1 MNCPYRNA
9 VRLWSMGCHG
19 DSGIGPIGHRRSI
32 WTDGKVV
39 KAKAFTKKRR

>member
-9 VRLWSMGCHG
+9 VRPRSMGRHG